1 MKNKFM
7 RVIMLML
14 VMIVSISALAACG
27 NNRNPEEVATA
38 YFEDAKDGNV
48 KDFGELF
55 TPEAKKIV
63 GFIGGNAELMK
74 SINEDLKS
82 YKIRKVEEKNEIA
95 TVTVDAVYKKDSKND
110 YKKVI
115 VIELEKT
122 DEGWKISKS

>member
-1 MKNKFM
+1 MKNKFVRM
-7 RVIMLML
+7 IMLTL
-14 VMIVSISALAACG
+14 VMIVSISALAARCG

-38 YFEDAKDGNV
+38 YFEDAKEGNV

-63 GFIGGNAELMK
+63 AFVGGNADLMK
-74 SINEDLKS
+74 SVSKDLKS

-95 TVTVDAVYKKDSKND
+95 TVTVDAVYKDNP
-110 YKKVI
+110 KKVI

-122 DEGWKISKS
+122 DDGWKISKS

>member
-1 MKNKFM
+1 MKNKLM
-7 RVIMLML
+7 RIIMLIA
-14 VMIVSISALAACG
+14 VMTLSITALAACG
-27 NNRNPEEVATA
+27 DNRDPKEVATA
-38 YFEDAKDGNV
+38 YFEDAKDGNA

-74 SINEDLKS
+74 SISEDLKS

-95 TVTVDAVYKKDSKND
+95 TITVDAVYKKNSKND

>member
-1 MKNKFM
+1 MKNKFTKI
-7 RVIMLML
+7 IMLMV
-14 VMIVSISALAACG
+14 VMALSVTALAALAACG

-82 YKIRKVEEKNEIA
+82 YKIRTVEEKNEIA
-95 TVTVDAVYKKDSKND
+95 TVTVDAVYKDNP
-110 YKKVI
+110 KKVI

>member
-1 MKNKFM
+1 MKNKFVRM
-7 RVIMLML
+7 IMLML

-38 YFEDAKDGNV
+38 YFEDAKEGNV

-63 GFIGGNAELMK
+63 AFVGGNADLMK
-74 SINEDLKS
+74 SVSKNLKS

-95 TVTVDAVYKKDSKND
+95 TVTVDAVYKDNP
-110 YKKVI
+110 KKVI

-122 DEGWKISKS
+122 DDGWKISKS

>member
-7 RVIMLML
+7 RMIMLML
-14 VMIVSISALAACG
+14 VMMVSISALAACG

-38 YFEDAKDGNV
+38 YFEDAKEGNV
-48 KDFGELF
+48 KDFNELF

-63 GFIGGNAELMK
+63 AFVGGNADLMK
-74 SINEDLKS
+74 SVSEDLKS

-95 TVTVDAVYKKDSKND
+95 TVTVDAVYKGNP
-110 YKKVI
+110 KKVI

-122 DEGWKISKS
+122 DDGWKISKS

>member
-1 MKNKFM
+1 MKNKFVRM
-7 RVIMLML
+7 IMLTL

-38 YFEDAKDGNV
+38 YFEDAKEGNV

-63 GFIGGNAELMK
+63 AFVGGNADLMK
-74 SINEDLKS
+74 SVSRDLKS

-95 TVTVDAVYKKDSKND
+95 TVTVDAVYKDNP
-110 YKKVI
+110 KKVI

-122 DEGWKISKS
+122 DDGWKISKS

>member
-1 MKNKFM
+1 MKNKFTRM
-7 RVIMLML
+7 IMLMV
-14 VMIVSISALAACG
+14 VMAVSVTALAACG
-27 NNRNPEEVATA
+27 DNRDPKEVATA
-38 YFEDAKDGNV
+38 YFEDAKEGNA

-95 TVTVDAVYKKDSKND
+95 TVTVDAVYKDNP
-110 YKKVI
+110 KKVI

-122 DEGWKISKS
+122 DDGWKISKS

>member
-1 MKNKFM
+1 MKNKFVRM
-7 RVIMLML
+7 IMLTL

-38 YFEDAKDGNV
+38 YFEDAKEGNV

-63 GFIGGNAELMK
+63 AFVGGNADLAMK
-74 SINEDLKS
+74 SVSKDLKS

-95 TVTVDAVYKKDSKND
+95 TVTVDAVYKDNP
-110 YKKVI
+110 KKVI

-122 DEGWKISKS
+122 DDGWKISKS

>member
-1 MKNKFM
+1 MKNKFIRM
-7 RVIMLML
+7 IMLML

-27 NNRNPEEVATA
+27 DNRDPEEVATA
-38 YFEDAKDGNV
+38 YFEDAKEGNA

-82 YKIRKVEEKNEIA
+82 YKIRKVEEKNEVA

-110 YKKVI
+110 SKKVI

-122 DEGWKISKS
+122 NDVWKISKS

>member
-1 MKNKFM
+1 
-7 RVIMLML
+7 
-14 VMIVSISALAACG
+14 A
-27 NNRNPEEVATA
+27 
-38 YFEDAKDGNV
+38 

-95 TVTVDAVYKKDSKND
+95 TVTVDAVYKKDSK
-110 YKKVI
+110 KVI

>member
-1 MKNKFM
+1 MKNKFIRM
-7 RVIMLML
+7 IMLML

-27 NNRNPEEVATA
+27 DNRDPEEVATA
-38 YFEDAKDGNV
+38 YFEDAKEGNA

-74 SINEDLKS
+74 SINKDLKS
-82 YKIRKVEEKNEIA
+82 YKIRKVEEKNEVA

-110 YKKVI
+110 SKKVI

-122 DEGWKISKS
+122 NDVWKISKS

>member
-1 MKNKFM
+1 MKNKFVRM
-7 RVIMLML
+7 IMLTL

-38 YFEDAKDGNV
+38 YFEDAKEGNV

-63 GFIGGNAELMK
+63 AFVGGNADLMK
-74 SINEDLKS
+74 SVSKDLKS
-82 YKIRKVEEKNEIA
+82 YKIRKVEEKKNEIA
-95 TVTVDAVYKKDSKND
+95 TVTVDAVYKDNP
-110 YKKVI
+110 KKVI

-122 DEGWKISKS
+122 DDGWKISKS